1 MQVDKSPFPMHMAE
15 AGALTILIR
24 LEQADKPHG
33 KNVIIGEPHVAPNV
47 EKNLGRKVVLEKDH
61 EGKNKLKITTGLT
74 PYLRR

>member
-47 EKNLGRKVVLEKDH
+47 EKNLGRKVVLEK
-61 EGKNKLKITTGLT
+61 EWWWYGKNKLKITA
-74 PYLRR
+74 RSA